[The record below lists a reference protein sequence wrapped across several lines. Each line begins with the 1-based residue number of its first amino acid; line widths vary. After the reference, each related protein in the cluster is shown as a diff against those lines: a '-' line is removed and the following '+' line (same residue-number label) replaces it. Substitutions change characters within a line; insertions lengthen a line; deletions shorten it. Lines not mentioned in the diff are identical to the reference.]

1 MNGFIRFV
9 HRFIIKYSKDNR
21 PSSYPYI
28 SGDSFRKLADHIYTT
43 DNNFVSENVKYRD
56 VVFVETDKVK
66 FFFSEVH
73 HKINS
78 KYFLVTHNSDISVDS
93 ELSDL
98 VDEKIIKWF
107 GQNVTVNHPKI
118 VPIPIGL
125 ENLYY
130 YDNGIINYFNFF
142 KNKTIN
148 KKNKILFGFSV
159 NTNSSERIPAYDFFK
174 NSMVSEEIDFKLNS
188 FNYLKL
194 LNGYKFVASP
204 PGNGLDC
211 HRTWEAMYLKVVP
224 IVKRSVAMEYFF
236 SIGLPLWIVD
246 SWDEIKGFDEKS
258 LENKY
263 DDLKKRFNS
272 RVLFMDYWVNQIK
285 GAC

>member
-73 HKINS
+73 HKINN
-78 KYFLVTHNSDISVDS
+78 KYILITHNSDLSVDGELS
-93 ELSDL
+93 ELADK
-98 VDEKIIKWF
+98 KIIKWF
-107 GQNVTVNHPKI
+107 GQNVAVKHTKI

-142 KNKTIN
+142 KNKIIN

-174 NSMVSEEIDFKLNS
+174 NSMISEEIDFKLNS

-263 DDLKKRFNS
+263 NDLKKRFNS
-272 RVLFMDYWVNQIK
+272 SVLYMDYWANQIK